1 MLIWLLLL
9 VAIVLLFVGW
19 QLRKNSCVAEDELG
33 LPLRKARVVYSD
45 TGAWEKLPQVL
56 KSETY
61 GVIGK
66 PDYILR
72 LRNGSVVPV
81 EVKPTRRAATPY
93 TSDIMQLAAYCL
105 LLEDVTGVAPP
116 YGLLRYAEQTFQI
129 DWDDALRDDLLQILD
144 EMRSLQAWPA
154 VRNAPMPPPQH
165 DMTVRCDNCG
175 FHYICWP

>member
-1 MLIWLLLL
+1 MLIWLMLIFALLLLL
-9 VAIVLLFVGW
+9 VGWRLLKSSSVNA
-19 QLRKNSCVAEDELG
+19 RESG
-33 LPLRKARVVYSD
+33 LPLRQARVVYSD

-61 GVIGK
+61 GLIGK

-72 LRNGSVVPV
+72 LRSCIVPV
-81 EVKPTRRAATPY
+81 EVKPTRRASQPY

-105 LLEDVTGVAPP
+105 LIEDTTGLTPP

-129 DWDDALRDDLLQILD
+129 EWDGKLRTELLQILN
-144 EMRSLQAWPA
+144 EMRDLQAWPA

-165 DMTVRCDNCG
+165 DMTVRCRNCG